1 MAFRMHKVQV
11 WSGPVPD
18 RAGAAA
24 GLLERLARAG
34 ADLEFVFTRPQ
45 RDNPEASIIFLAP
58 ITGPD
63 QTQAAQAAG
72 LAPATDSAMLCVE
85 GENRAGVGYQI
96 MSRLAVAGL
105 QLRGLSISAV
115 GERFAAYLA
124 FDNADTA
131 TLALQVLATAM

>member
-24 GLLERLARAG
+24 GLLEHLARAG

-45 RDNPEASIIFLAP
+45 RNEPEASTIFLAP
-58 ITGPD
+58 INGPD
-63 QTQAAQAAG
+63 QTQAAREAG
-72 LAPATDSAMLCVE
+72 LAPAGDIAMLCVE
-85 GENRAGVGYQI
+85 GENRAGMAYEI

-131 TLALQVLATAM
+131 ALAQQVLAMAM